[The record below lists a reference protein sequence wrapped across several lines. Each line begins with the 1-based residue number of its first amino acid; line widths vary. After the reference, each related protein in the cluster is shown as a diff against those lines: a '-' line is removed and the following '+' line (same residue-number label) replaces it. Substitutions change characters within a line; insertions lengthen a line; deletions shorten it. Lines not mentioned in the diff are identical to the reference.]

1 MLKFEKNDQN
11 QDDHSPTQAHQE
23 PIASPQAPA
32 KKKKPRSE
40 KQREASRRNGHLGGG
55 PHDTTRTRYNAMQ
68 HGARAQGLTPWDD
81 LEQHFRV
88 LGALEEK
95 YSSSDPLDQFSVQ
108 EAALEIVRMRRIN
121 RLEADNII
129 AMSAFSDS
137 SDDPAS
143 GGAPATIHF
152 ATLKEYGAP
161 SLDLINR
168 YKTSSMNRLLR
179 WRRELE
185 RIAQDEASQR
195 RADAST
201 DDDDTVIV

>member
-1 MLKFEKNDQN
+1 MLEFERDDRYE
-11 QDDHSPTQAHQE
+11 DDHSPTQADQE
-23 PIASPQAPA
+23 PIADSPVPVG
-32 KKKKPRSE
+32 KKKPRSE
-40 KQREASRRNGHLGGG
+40 KQREASRRNGSKGDG
-55 PHDTTRTRYNAMQ
+55 PDDTTRTRYNALR
-68 HGARAQGLTPWDD
+68 HGLRAQGLTPWDD
-81 LEQHFRV
+81 PERHFRV

-95 YSSSDPLDQFSVQ
+95 YSSSDPIDEFFVQ
-108 EAALEIVRMRRIN
+108 EAALEMVRMRRIN

-137 SDDPAS
+137 SDDPTS
-143 GGAPATIHF
+143 KDAPATIHF

-185 RIAQDEASQR
+185 RIARDEARHRSVDQGV
-195 RADAST
+195 
-201 DDDDTVIV
+201 DDDSIPM